1 MKVFQIRSS
10 IVLILSFS
18 LIGSGI
24 LVPNSSAQDAQ
35 IPDWIKNVAGWWAN
49 GEISENQ
56 FLDAIGYLINNNI
69 ISIPFM
75 PCSEKTESLTT
86 SSDKKVPDWIK
97 NVAGWWANGEI
108 SENEFLTGIE
118 YLINNNIIL
127 LDFIPC
133 SIITES
139 QTISSA
145 KLVPDWVKN
154 NAKWWSEDLIED
166 ADFVNGIEYLIKKQ
180 IIGIDNK
187 KILGNV
193 PLEDVTFS
201 PSWQINKNNLVFT
214 ASSFFEIYAKP
225 GDCIVSDEGNLI
237 WRSLSLA
244 LNPNKMDMYNEV
256 AVWND
261 PQKTVVVYPF
271 LTFSAY
277 NEPGFYDYYS
287 GECDDCTTTK
297 ITQPTVLYTSSGIG
311 HQALTLLGYTSITD
325 TEIDRNPSILQQF
338 DKVIMLHNEYVT
350 RVMFDA
356 ITSHPNVIY
365 LYPNALYAEI
375 EVDYVEQT
383 ITLIRGHNYPEPEI
397 TNGFDWEFDNTHPY
411 EFDSVCLDM
420 GIYNIENGWMTT
432 CYPENLF
439 LQNTE
444 QLFKLLKLNKDL

>member
-1 MKVFQIRSS
+1 LKVFQVRFLT
-10 IVLILSFS
+10 VLILFIS
-18 LIGSGI
+18 LLGSTI
-24 LVPNSSAQDAQ
+24 LIPNSLAQEDAQ

-49 GEISENQ
+49 GEISEN
-56 FLDAIGYLINNNI
+56 
-69 ISIPFM
+69 
-75 PCSEKTESLTT
+75 
-86 SSDKKVPDWIK
+86 
-97 NVAGWWANGEI
+97 
-108 SENEFLTGIE
+108 EFLAGIE

-133 SIITES
+133 SIKTES

-166 ADFVNGIEYLIKKQ
+166 TDFVNGIEYLIKKQ
-180 IIGIDNK
+180 IISIDNK

-201 PSWQINKNNLVFT
+201 SSWQINKNYLVF
-214 ASSFFEIYAKP
+214 ASSSFFEIYAKS

-244 LNPNKMDMYNEV
+244 LNPNKMDMYSEV

-311 HQALTLLGYTSITD
+311 HQALTILGYPSIPD
-325 TEIDRNPSILQQF
+325 IEIDKNPSILQQF
-338 DKVIMLHNEYVT
+338 DKVIMLHSEYVT
-350 RVMFDA
+350 RTMFDA
-356 ITSHPNVIY
+356 ITNHPNVFY

-375 EVDYVEQT
+375 EVNYMDET
-383 ITLIRGHNYPEPEI
+383 ITLIRGHNYPEPGI
-397 TNGFDWEFDNTHPY
+397 TNGFDWELDNTHPY

-420 GIYNIENGWMTT
+420 EIYKIENGWMTT

-444 QLFKLLKLNKDL
+444 QLFKLLKLIKDL

>member
-1 MKVFQIRSS
+1 LKVFQVRFLT
-10 IVLILSFS
+10 VLILFIS
-18 LIGSGI
+18 LLGSTI
-24 LVPNSSAQDAQ
+24 LIPNSLAQEDAQ
-35 IPDWIKNVAGWWAN
+35 I
-49 GEISENQ
+49 
-56 FLDAIGYLINNNI
+56 
-69 ISIPFM
+69 
-75 PCSEKTESLTT
+75 
-86 SSDKKVPDWIK
+86 PDWIK

-133 SIITES
+133 SINTES

-180 IIGIDNK
+180 IISIDNK
-187 KILGNV
+187 KILSNV

-201 PSWQINKNNLVFT
+201 SSWHVNKNYLGF
-214 ASSFFEIYAKP
+214 ASSSFFEIYGES
-225 GDCIVSDEGNLI
+225 GDCTISNQGNLI
-237 WRSLSLA
+237 WTSLSLG

-261 PQKTVVVYPF
+261 PQNTVVVFPYF
-271 LTFSAY
+271 TYAAY
-277 NEPGFYDYYS
+277 NEPGFYTYYA
-287 GECDDCTTTK
+287 GGCDECTTTK
-297 ITQPTVLYTSSGIG
+297 FAQPEPVYTSSGIG
-311 HQALTLLGYTSITD
+311 HQALTLLGYSTITD
-325 TEIDRNPSILQQF
+325 VEIDKNPSILQQF

-356 ITSHPNVIY
+356 ITNHPNVLY

-375 EVDYVEQT
+375 EVNYMDET

-397 TNGFDWEFDNTHPY
+397 TNGFDWELDNTHPY

-420 GIYNIENGWMTT
+420 EMYKIKNGWMTT

-444 QLFKLLKLNKDL
+444 QLFQLLKLIKDL

>member
-1 MKVFQIRSS
+1 MKVFQVRFLT
-10 IVLILSFS
+10 VLILFIS
-18 LIGSGI
+18 LLGSTI
-24 LVPNSSAQDAQ
+24 LIPNSLAQEDAQ

-49 GEISENQ
+49 GEISEN
-56 FLDAIGYLINNNI
+56 
-69 ISIPFM
+69 
-75 PCSEKTESLTT
+75 
-86 SSDKKVPDWIK
+86 
-97 NVAGWWANGEI
+97 
-108 SENEFLTGIE
+108 EFLAGIE

-166 ADFVNGIEYLIKKQ
+166 TDFVNGIEYLIKKQ
-180 IIGIDNK
+180 IISIDNK
-187 KILGNV
+187 NILGNV

-201 PSWQINKNNLVFT
+201 SSWQINKNYLVF
-214 ASSFFEIYAKP
+214 ASSSFFEIYAKP

-311 HQALTLLGYTSITD
+311 HQALTILGYPSMPDI
-325 TEIDRNPSILQQF
+325 EIDKNPSILQQF
-338 DKVIMLHNEYVT
+338 DKVIMLHSEYVT
-350 RVMFDA
+350 RTMFDA
-356 ITSHPNVIY
+356 ITNHPNVLY

-375 EVDYVEQT
+375 EVNYMDET
-383 ITLIRGHNYPEPEI
+383 ITLIRGHNYPEPGI

-420 GIYNIENGWMTT
+420 EIYKIKNGWMTN

-444 QLFKLLKLNKDL
+444 QLFELLKLIKDL

>member
-1 MKVFQIRSS
+1 MKVFQVRFLT
-10 IVLILSFS
+10 VLILFIS
-18 LIGSGI
+18 LLGSTI
-24 LVPNSSAQDAQ
+24 LIPNSLAQEDAQ

-49 GEISENQ
+49 GEISEN
-56 FLDAIGYLINNNI
+56 
-69 ISIPFM
+69 
-75 PCSEKTESLTT
+75 
-86 SSDKKVPDWIK
+86 
-97 NVAGWWANGEI
+97 
-108 SENEFLTGIE
+108 EFLAGIE

-133 SIITES
+133 SIKTES

-166 ADFVNGIEYLIKKQ
+166 TDFVNGIEYLIKKQ
-180 IIGIDNK
+180 IISIDNK
-187 KILGNV
+187 NILGNV

-201 PSWQINKNNLVFT
+201 SSWQINKNYLVF
-214 ASSFFEIYAKP
+214 ASSSFFEIYAKP
-225 GDCIVSDEGNLI
+225 GDCIVSNEGNLI
-237 WRSLSLA
+237 WTSLLLG

-271 LTFSAY
+271 LTYSAY

-287 GECDDCTTTK
+287 GKCNDCTTTK

-311 HQALTLLGYTSITD
+311 HQALTILGYPSISD
-325 TEIDRNPSILQQF
+325 IEIDKNPSILQQF
-338 DKVIMLHNEYVT
+338 DKVIMLHSEYVT
-350 RVMFDA
+350 RTMFDA
-356 ITSHPNVIY
+356 ITNHPNVFY

-375 EVDYVEQT
+375 EVNYMDET
-383 ITLIRGHNYPEPEI
+383 ITLIRGHNYPEPGI
-397 TNGFDWEFDNTHPY
+397 TNGFDWELDNTHPY

-420 GIYNIENGWMTT
+420 EIYKIENGWMTT

-444 QLFKLLKLNKDL
+444 QLFKLLKLIKDL